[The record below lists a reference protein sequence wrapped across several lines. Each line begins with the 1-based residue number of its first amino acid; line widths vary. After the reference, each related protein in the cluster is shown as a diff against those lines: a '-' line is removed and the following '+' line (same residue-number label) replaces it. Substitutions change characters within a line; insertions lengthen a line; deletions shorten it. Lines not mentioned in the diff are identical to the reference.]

1 MAFFTLMERNTRVM
15 YLQDISGQIWR
26 QYCCSLQQGMTYS
39 PCRHTITYIDF
50 NSFFVFRHF
59 KWPYCMKL
67 VNHPDEQNRTLIE
80 TTMKA
85 WQVEAKQFL
94 KDLGSEIGLEVDKSQ
109 EKHLDVYLISN
120 PENCPFQHF

>member
-1 MAFFTLMERNTRVM
+1 
-15 YLQDISGQIWR
+15 
-26 QYCCSLQQGMTYS
+26 
-39 PCRHTITYIDF
+39 
-50 NSFFVFRHF
+50 
-59 KWPYCMKL
+59 MKL